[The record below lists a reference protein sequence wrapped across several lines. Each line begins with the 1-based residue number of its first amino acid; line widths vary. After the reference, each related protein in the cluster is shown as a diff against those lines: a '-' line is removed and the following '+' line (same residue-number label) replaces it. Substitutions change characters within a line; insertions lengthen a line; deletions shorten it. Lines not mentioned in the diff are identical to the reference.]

1 MKNLLI
7 LLFLIVSAKLK
18 DKENSPE
25 LQDLIDDDRL
35 CDQAEYNTESCFPI
49 KLTTK
54 NAQCC
59 LFEHSYYDGSKR
71 SCSVFPSSIK
81 DYSKKIDLK
90 KISTSAKEVIGFRA
104 YILSETS
111 SEEEIEKLIQQM
123 SNKLNYKCKD
133 GELSII
139 YGYDTYTPS
148 EVNILKS
155 SNHCLRY
162 FYSYALDEDYKSKVT
177 DKDTCFKADLMQSS
191 KDAGIECGYFEFKF
205 KSVDGNDDIYK
216 TCYIFNE
223 NILSNNNMDYLS
235 LSIFT
240 DLGLYISMKEKKR
253 YDSYTINMVN
263 SKGTSFIYDSSTQK
277 VIYNKTNMLLLSK
290 YLGLL
295 LIFIL

>member
-1 MKNLLI
+1 
-7 LLFLIVSAKLK
+7 
-18 DKENSPE
+18 
-25 LQDLIDDDRL
+25 
-35 CDQAEYNTESCFPI
+35 
-49 KLTTK
+49 
-54 NAQCC
+54 
-59 LFEHSYYDGSKR
+59 
-71 SCSVFPSSIK
+71 
-81 DYSKKIDLK
+81 
-90 KISTSAKEVIGFRA
+90 
-104 YILSETS
+104 
-111 SEEEIEKLIQQM
+111 M

-139 YGYDTYTPS
+139 YGYDIYTPS

-177 DKDTCFKADLMQSS
+177 DKDTCFKADLMQFS
-191 KDAGIECGYFEFKF
+191 KDSGIECGYFEFKF